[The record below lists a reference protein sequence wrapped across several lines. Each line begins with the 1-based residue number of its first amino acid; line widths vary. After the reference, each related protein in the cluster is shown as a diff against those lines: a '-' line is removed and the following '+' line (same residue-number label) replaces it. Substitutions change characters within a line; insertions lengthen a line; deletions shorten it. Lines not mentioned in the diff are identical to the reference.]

1 MCNKN
6 LFSKELDKIENN
18 SNEENKKLFWERLY
32 TASKLRIFFTRTSKD
47 GTMVIEQVNALYNS
61 PNLADVKST
70 IQYLVQIGSTLVPDM
85 KNHNMHLGNIYISKR
100 KYLSIWD
107 LTNASEKWKS

>member
-6 LFSKELDKIENN
+6 LLSKELDKIENN

-61 PNLADVKST
+61 PDLADVKST

-107 LTNASEKWKS
+107 LTNEKWKS